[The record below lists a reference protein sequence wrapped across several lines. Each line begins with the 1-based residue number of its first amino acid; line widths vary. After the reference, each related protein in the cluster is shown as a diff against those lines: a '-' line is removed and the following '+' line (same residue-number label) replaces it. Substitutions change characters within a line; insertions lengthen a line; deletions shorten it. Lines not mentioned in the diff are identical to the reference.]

1 MPSSIVLTAVFVL
14 VVSVRDF
21 AFRSTSFDSAS
32 FINSPA
38 TKALPNRDV
47 CHSCRSASNRVRPS
61 FRECQCRCREG
72 SPLALARPGL
82 PLGLNA
88 VADEAR
94 AKRRYQYSAYAVAPV
109 GDLVR
114 LRVYEQRLADI
125 EPSERDVF
133 AVRLDVLSPEVAGI
147 SSLGKARLRTG
158 DRCVGKFGIE
168 HALYSRLQ
176 PARHRDVVGIDPPA
190 PFCQLALQVEDVA
203 GPNPR
208 KDNPPIARIC

>member
-1 MPSSIVLTAVFVL
+1 MLGDHDRRA
-14 VVSVRDF
+14 
-21 AFRSTSFDSAS
+21 
-32 FINSPA
+32 A
-38 TKALPNRDV
+38 TGYFGSGARIADV
-47 CHSCRSASNRVRPS
+47 CHSLPSDPVRPA

-72 SPLALARPGL
+72 PPLALAWPGL

-94 AKRRYQYSAYAVAPV
+94 AERWYQYSAYAVAPV

-114 LRVYEQRLADI
+114 LRVDQQRFADI

-147 SSLGKARLRTG
+147 SSLRKRRLRTG
-158 DRCVGKFGIE
+158 DRCVGKFGIQ
-168 HALYSRLQ
+168 HALYSGLQ
-176 PARHRDVVGIDPPA
+176 PARHRDVVGIDAPA

-203 GPNPR
+203 GPSWR
-208 KDNPPIARIC
+208 KDNPPITRIC

>member
-1 MPSSIVLTAVFVL
+1 MLQDRYASLSGSVLCVTA
-14 VVSVRDF
+14 
-21 AFRSTSFDSAS
+21 
-32 FINSPA
+32 NP
-38 TKALPNRDV
+38 
-47 CHSCRSASNRVRPS
+47 CHSALDRVRPA
-61 FRECQCRCREG
+61 FRECQRRCREG
-72 SPLALARPGL
+72 APLTFARPGL

-88 VADEAR
+88 VADEAC
-94 AKRRYQYSAYAVAPV
+94 AERRYQYSAYAVAPV

-114 LRVYEQRLADI
+114 LRVDEQRLADI

-133 AVRLDVLSPEVAGI
+133 AVRPDVLSPEVARI
-147 SSLGKARLRTG
+147 SSLRKRRLRTG

-176 PARHRDVVGIDPPA
+176 PARHRDVVRIDAPA

-203 GPNPR
+203 WPSRR

>member
-1 MPSSIVLTAVFVL
+1 MAISSGTLTC
-14 VVSVRDF
+14 
-21 AFRSTSFDSAS
+21 TT
-32 FINSPA
+32 P
-38 TKALPNRDV
+38 
-47 CHSCRSASNRVRPS
+47 CRSALDHVRPA
-61 FRECQCRCREG
+61 FRECQRRCREG
-72 SPLALARPGL
+72 PPLALARPGL

-94 AKRRYQYSAYAVAPV
+94 AERWYQYSAYAVAPV

-114 LRVYEQRLADI
+114 LRVDQQWLADI

-147 SSLGKARLRTG
+147 SGLGKRRLRTG
-158 DRCVGKFGIE
+158 DRCVGKFGIK

-176 PARHRDVVGIDPPA
+176 PARHRDVVGIDAPA
-190 PFCQLALQVEDVA
+190 PLCQLALQVEDVA
-203 GPNPR
+203 GPSWR

>member
-1 MPSSIVLTAVFVL
+1 MRAD
-14 VVSVRDF
+14 VR
-21 AFRSTSFDSAS
+21 
-32 FINSPA
+32 PA
-38 TKALPNRDV
+38 ATP
-47 CHSCRSASNRVRPS
+47 CRSASDRVSPA

-72 SPLALARPGL
+72 PPLALARPGL

-94 AKRRYQYSAYAVAPV
+94 AERWYQYSAYAVAPV

-114 LRVYEQRLADI
+114 LGVDEQRLADI

-133 AVRLDVLSPEVAGI
+133 AMRLDVLSPEI
-147 SSLGKARLRTG
+147 SRISNLGKRCLRTG
-158 DRCVGKFGIE
+158 GRCVGKFGIE

-176 PARHRDVVGIDPPA
+176 PARHRNIVGIDALA

-203 GPNPR
+203 RPSLAKR
-208 KDNPPIARIC
+208 